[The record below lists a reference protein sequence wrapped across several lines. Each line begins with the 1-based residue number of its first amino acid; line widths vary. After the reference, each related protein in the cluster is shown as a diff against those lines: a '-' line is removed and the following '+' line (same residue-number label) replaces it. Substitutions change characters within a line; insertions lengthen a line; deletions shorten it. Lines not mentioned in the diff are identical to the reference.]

1 MSSQPAE
8 TYQIIEANSSRIL
21 EEKVQDELDLGWH
34 LYGSPICQTLGSAD
48 EYPIW
53 AQALIRVD

>member
-1 MSSQPAE
+1 MISQPAE
-8 TYQIIEANSSRIL
+8 TYQIVEANSAAAL

-34 LYGSPICQTLGSAD
+34 LYGNPICQTFGSAD

-53 AQALIRVD
+53 AQALIRV